1 MGDALRYPSPRRQFL
16 PYYHAQNLNEPFEI
30 ELSLEFAKEEIEALS
45 DSLTCSHFMDQVN
58 ILPALG
64 ISAPAPN
71 IEQLRRFVLDF
82 YGRQVFVPLFE
93 GDFSII
99 LTGGKSESYPSMP
112 WFLVK
117 SQSRELYIQN
127 FGLFTT
133 ARETPKGFG
142 TIFPG
147 ERVMTDL
154 ALKYPEF
161 GNYLKGSASERPAPP
176 PAYTPPKFDR
186 NDVRELGIPAD
197 SP

>member
-1 MGDALRYPSPRRQFL
+1 MKIKRIRARNFLSFDSKGIDISDFGVVNSFVGPNNAGKTNLFRIANFIGEALRYPSPQRPYL
-16 PYYHAQNLNEPFEI
+16 PYYHAQNLNEPFEV

-58 ILPALG
+58 SISALG

-82 YGRQVFVPLFE
+82 YGRRVFGPLFE

-117 SQSRELYIQN
+117 SEGREL
-127 FGLFTT
+127 
-133 ARETPKGFG
+133 
-142 TIFPG
+142 
-147 ERVMTDL
+147 
-154 ALKYPEF
+154 
-161 GNYLKGSASERPAPP
+161 
-176 PAYTPPKFDR
+176 
-186 NDVRELGIPAD
+186 
-197 SP
+197 